1 MRILLLLAVF
11 ALSTTAVAQN
21 RTLSCSTD
29 LQTRVACYVE
39 QPIVVF
45 GAFEVAIGLDTLAAK
60 ASHVAPYVLAGYY
73 AERWSVS
80 IEWAFP
86 QVLPIIGRPNQF
98 RVTFTTRF

>member
-1 MRILLLLAVF
+1 
-11 ALSTTAVAQN
+11 
-21 RTLSCSTD
+21 
-29 LQTRVACYVE
+29 
-39 QPIVVF
+39 
-45 GAFEVAIGLDTLAAK
+45 
-60 ASHVAPYVLAGYY
+60 VLAGYY